1 MGCNSTLDHEMEAQL
16 IWDLIW
22 KKVGGGYLVFAENI
36 RKGVGGYFKLTII
49 EFVGS

>member
-16 IWDLIW
+16 IW
-22 KKVGGGYLVFAENI
+22 KKVGEGYLVFAENI

-49 EFVGS
+49 EFVRS